1 MNIIE
6 TFLNQYGYTLIYTIL
21 MSIISYLGY
30 RVQTIYE
37 KYLEQKIK
45 KEQATMV
52 CQAINQLY
60 YNLSNEEKLEK
71 AILNLKIIFSEK
83 NIKTTDLELRFL
95 IESTVHCFKPEN
107 LQTYIKEEK
116 NVSNNL

>member
-6 TFLNQYGYTLIYTIL
+6 TFLNEYGYTLIYTTL

-30 RVQTIYE
+30 KVQTIYE

-45 KEQATMV
+45 KEQANMV

-60 YNLSNEEKLEK
+60 KELSNEEKLEK
-71 AILNLKIIFSEK
+71 AITNLKIIFEEN
-83 NIKTTDLELRFL
+83 NIKTTELELRFL
-95 IESTVHCFKPEN
+95 IESTVNCFKPEN
-107 LQTYIKEEK
+107 LQKYIKEVK
-116 NVSNNL
+116 

>member
-1 MNIIE
+1 MDFLK
-6 TFLNQYGYTLIYTIL
+6 TFLNEYGYTIIYTVI

-37 KYLEQKIK
+37 KYIEQKLK
-45 KEQATMV
+45 KEQANMV

-60 YNLSNEEKLEK
+60 QNLSNEEKLEK
-71 AILNLKIIFSEK
+71 AINNLKIIFNEK

-95 IESTVHCFKPEN
+95 IESTINCFKPEN
-107 LQTYIKEEK
+107 LKKYIKEENK
-116 NVSNNL
+116 

>member
-6 TFLNQYGYTLIYTIL
+6 TFLNEYGYTLIYTTL

-45 KEQATMV
+45 KEQANMV

-60 YNLSNEEKLEK
+60 KDLPNEEKLEK
-71 AILNLKIIFSEK
+71 AITNLKIIFEEK
-83 NIKTTDLELRFL
+83 NIKTTALELRFL
-95 IESTVHCFKPEN
+95 IESTVNCFKPEN
-107 LQTYIKEEK
+107 LQNYIKEVK
-116 NVSNNL
+116 